1 MSINL
6 QQLFMTSDDN
16 TIHSERYPR
25 IIQSLLGHSL
35 ARQITTMSFH
45 YLQGLDLLTRVQ
57 EQINNIKPSSTNHR
71 PTTQTLYALA
81 RDRNSLRM
89 ALVAAGEAADK
100 AVTAGKQQRARYKI
114 HASMYVYS
122 GELRISQ
129 ANACLSH
136 FRYVTALSRHVR
148 IVKEHHESALLSWEN
163 LRDHYEG
170 PPDPHACVPHT
181 RQTFFSTQ
189 IETVKRTQRLETVY
203 VRWIQLRAAAD
214 LKQQAKNFHFTRK
227 QLDMYKRRAEN
238 TRRQAHRLQNEAIQ
252 RIKEYKHLEW
262 EVQIVERE
270 IQALGNKGGSTGND
284 GAVKT
289 SVQDENAEQVA
300 QGV

>member
-1 MSINL
+1 
-6 QQLFMTSDDN
+6 MTSDDN
-16 TIHSERYPR
+16 TKHSERYPR
-25 IIQSLLGHSL
+25 IIRSLLGDSL
-35 ARQITTMSFH
+35 ARQSTTMSFH
-45 YLQGLDLLTRVQ
+45 YLQGLDLLTRVH
-57 EQINNIKPSSTNHR
+57 EQINSIKPSSTNNR
-71 PTTQTLYALA
+71 PTIQTLYALA

-100 AVTAGKQQRARYKI
+100 AVTASKQQRARYKI

-136 FRYVTALSRHVR
+136 FRYVTALSHHAR
-148 IVKEHHESALLSWEN
+148 IVKQHHGSALLSWQN

-170 PPDPHACVPHT
+170 PPDPHADVPHT
-181 RQTFFSTQ
+181 RQTFFNTQ
-189 IETVKRTQRLETVY
+189 IETVKRNQRLEVVY
-203 VRWIQLRAAAD
+203 VRWIQLRAAAN

-227 QLDMYKRRAEN
+227 QLVLYKRRAE
-238 TRRQAHRLQNEAIQ
+238 TAHRQAIHLQKEAIQ

-262 EVQIVERE
+262 EVQIVQRE
-270 IQALGNKGGSTGND
+270 IQALGNQGGSTGRD
-284 GAVKT
+284 GAMET

-300 QGV
+300 QGF